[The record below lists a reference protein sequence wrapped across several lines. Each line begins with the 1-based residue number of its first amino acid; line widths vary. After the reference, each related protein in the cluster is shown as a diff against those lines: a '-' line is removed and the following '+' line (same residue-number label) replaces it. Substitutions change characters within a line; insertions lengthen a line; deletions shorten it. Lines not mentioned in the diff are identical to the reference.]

1 MVAETDTVLYYLCHN
16 QSTVHVNIVVVF
28 VLNMTFE

>member
-1 MVAETDTVLYYLCHN
+1 VVAETDTVLYYLCHN

-28 VLNMTFE
+28 VLVNYDI